1 MKYNISTINN
11 IRKYE
16 ETDFMFFWG
25 HKPLKNGEIS
35 NSCFSQWWKCAFYE
49 DGLIFNCA
57 EQYMMYR
64 KAILF
69 EDYEMAFNILNNN
82 NPKDIKAYGRKVSNF
97 NEKVWDENKEQI
109 VLKGNILKFS
119 QNSPLKDYLLNTKE
133 KILVE
138 ASPYDKV
145 WGIGMKED
153 SPGIANINNW
163 QGLNLLGFALM
174 ETRERLENI

>member
-1 MKYNISTINN
+1 
-11 IRKYE
+11 
-16 ETDFMFFWG
+16 
-25 HKPLKNGEIS
+25 
-35 NSCFSQWWKCAFYE
+35 
-49 DGLIFNCA
+49 
-57 EQYMMYR
+57 
-64 KAILF
+64 
-69 EDYEMAFNILNNN
+69 MAFNILNNN

-153 SPGIANINNW
+153 SPGITGINNW
-163 QGLNLLGFALM
+163 KGLNLLGFALM